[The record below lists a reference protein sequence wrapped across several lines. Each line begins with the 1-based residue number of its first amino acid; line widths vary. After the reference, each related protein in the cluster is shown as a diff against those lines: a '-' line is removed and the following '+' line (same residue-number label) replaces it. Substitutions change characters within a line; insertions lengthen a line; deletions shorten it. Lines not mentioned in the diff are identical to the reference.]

1 VTRYRE
7 VDGVA
12 WCVEHEGIVD
22 ECSDHLDDE
31 GEPCCDMADVS
42 IDNKCRIVPL
52 YVAEASSTPTP
63 TDTPCAQCGGIG
75 TIEDWGAEPDECFA
89 WPPDIPCPTC
99 APSTPEDPTPTP
111 TEPT

>member
-1 VTRYRE
+1 MTRYRE
-7 VDGVA
+7 VEGVA

-63 TDTPCAQCGGIG
+63 TDT
-75 TIEDWGAEPDECFA
+75 AECPTCDGEGRLVNLDRFGPDYA
-89 WPPDIPCPTC
+89 PCPVC
-99 APSTPEDPTPTP
+99 APSTPEDPT
-111 TEPT
+111 